1 VATWY
6 LWLGG
11 ARLMLST
18 NKGGFRERN
27 LARDGRVALTVLGED
42 WYHHV
47 SLRGRVAQMR
57 ADPDWADLDAVP
69 VRNLI
74 GASAAVAPRRVQP
87 FRPEASSL
95 RRGEGR
101 MGRRVQ
107 TRPWIATRLAGSV
120 LDSRSERRVGRGRG
134 DQAAR
139 W

>member
-1 VATWY
+1 
-6 LWLGG
+6 
-11 ARLMLST
+11 MLST

-107 TRPWIATRLAGSV
+107 TRPWIAPTAGGQRAG
-120 LDSRSERRVGRGRG
+120 LEERAKGGRGRG

-139 W
+139 WSR